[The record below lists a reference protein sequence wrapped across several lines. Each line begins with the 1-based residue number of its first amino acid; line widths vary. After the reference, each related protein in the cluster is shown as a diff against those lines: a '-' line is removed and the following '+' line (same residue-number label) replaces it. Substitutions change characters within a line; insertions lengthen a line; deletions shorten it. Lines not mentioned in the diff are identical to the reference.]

1 MEVAVYKSGQRR
13 LGTNVG
19 LSFTIAQHTRDK
31 LLLESFINYLG
42 CGRYVAPHN
51 KEAGAF
57 VIRKFKDIESKLIPF
72 LNKYPLSSNKA
83 KDFEDFKRVAQIIK
97 EKKHLTQPGLDEIL
111 EIRSGMNKGRKW
123 E

>member
-1 MEVAVYKSGQRR
+1 M
-13 LGTNVG
+13 
-19 LSFTIAQHTRDK
+19 
-31 LLLESFINYLG
+31 
-42 CGRYVAPHN
+42 APHN

-111 EIRSGMNKGRKW
+111 EISSPSGTGMNKGRKW